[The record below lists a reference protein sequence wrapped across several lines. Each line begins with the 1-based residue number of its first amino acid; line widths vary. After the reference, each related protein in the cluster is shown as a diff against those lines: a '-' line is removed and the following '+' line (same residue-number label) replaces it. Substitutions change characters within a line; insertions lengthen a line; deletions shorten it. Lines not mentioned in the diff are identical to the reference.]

1 MNKKLTIETIAFVL
15 LIIAFPVISIGT
27 DNDNRAVWIIGLI
40 ALIVAG
46 LLPIW
51 TRFMDHSTDKPTD
64 MGMEYDERTS

>member
-1 MNKKLTIETIAFVL
+1 MNKKLTIETIAFAL

-27 DNDNRAVWIIGLI
+27 HNDNRAVWIIGLI

-51 TRFMDHSTDKPTD
+51 TRFMDHSTDEPTD
-64 MGMEYDERTS
+64 IGMEYDERTS